1 MRLEVSQTKVLA
13 RVLDGMGID
22 YTIISDLEADVFG
35 QWNITELT
43 LAMAKSGCDIIS
55 MTPRNESLE
64 SYYLNMMGGGSHA

>member
-1 MRLEVSQTKVLA
+1 MLA